1 MLKKVRGSRRAA
13 GIGRAGVF
21 PIGLTLLYV
30 GVFIILPFGGIL
42 AGALGRGVTV
52 FFENITRPETL
63 EALTLSLS
71 VTAASLVVSVVFGI
85 AAAWLIAKFRFP
97 GREVILSLIN
107 LPLSISPVIVGLLFV
122 VLLGK
127 NSPVGG
133 WLESMG
139 VRIIFAW
146 PGLFLVTLFISF
158 PYIVR
163 ELLPVLSEL
172 GNEDEEAAITLGAS
186 GAAMFL
192 RVTLPNIR
200 LALLYGITLSGARAI
215 GEYGAVSVV
224 SGLLRGRTV
233 TLPVQVQIFY
243 AEYMSGAAFS
253 SAVLFFVFG
262 IITLVSKFTLE
273 TKMKNLD
280 QREDMQD
287 VRGARAARRTQ
298 GLQKARSPQGEN

>member
-1 MLKKVRGSRRAA
+1 MRDSRRTAR
-13 GIGRAGVF
+13 IGRAGVLW
-21 PIGLTLLYV
+21 IGLTLLYV
-30 GVFIILPFGGIL
+30 GVLIILPFGGIL
-42 AGALGRGVTV
+42 AGALGRGLTV
-52 FFENITRPETL
+52 FFENITRPETI

-71 VTAASLVVSVVFGI
+71 VSAASLVVSVVFGI

-97 GREVILSLIN
+97 GREVILSMIN

-127 NSPVGG
+127 NSPIGG

-139 VRIIFAW
+139 ARIIFAW

-186 GAAMFL
+186 GTAMFL

-233 TLPVQVQIFY
+233 TLPIQVQIFY
-243 AEYMSGAAFS
+243 AEYMSGAAFA

-273 TKMKNLD
+273 TKIRNRE
-280 QREDMQD
+280 QRE
-287 VRGARAARRTQ
+287 GA
-298 GLQKARSPQGEN
+298 QGEVEA

>member
-1 MLKKVRGSRRAA
+1 MSRSLR
-13 GIGRAGVF
+13 IGRAGGLGIALTVF
-21 PIGLTLLYV
+21 YV
-30 GVFIILPFGGIL
+30 GVFIILPFGGII
-42 AGALGRGVTV
+42 AGALKRGLSV

-71 VTAASLVVSVVFGI
+71 VTAASLLVSVIFGI
-85 AAAWLIAKFRFP
+85 AAAWLTAKFRFP
-97 GREVILSLIN
+97 ARGIILSMIN

-127 NSPVGG
+127 NSAVGG

-146 PGLFLVTLFISF
+146 PGLFLATLFISF

-163 ELLPVLSEL
+163 ELLPVLTEL
-172 GNEDEEAAITLGAS
+172 GNEDEEAALTLGAS
-186 GAAMFL
+186 GAATFL

-200 LALLYGITLSGARAI
+200 LALLYGITLSGARAL

-233 TLPVQVQIFY
+233 TLPIQVQIFY
-243 AEYMSGAAFS
+243 AEYMSGAAFAA
-253 SAVLFFVFG
+253 AVLFFVFG

-273 TKMKNLD
+273 TRIKTFE
-280 QREDMQD
+280 QRE
-287 VRGARAARRTQ
+287 
-298 GLQKARSPQGEN
+298 GEGEGEGEGEA

>member
-1 MLKKVRGSRRAA
+1 MRDSRRAA
-13 GIGRAGVF
+13 GIGRAGFF

-42 AGALGRGVTV
+42 AGALRPGVTV

-71 VTAASLVVSVVFGI
+71 VTAASLVVSVIFGI

-243 AEYMSGAAFS
+243 AEYMSGAAFA

-262 IITLVSKFTLE
+262 IITLASKFTLE
-273 TKMKNLD
+273 TKMKNLE
-280 QREDMQD
+280 QREDIQD
-287 VRGARAARRTQ
+287 VRGARAARSSQ
-298 GLQKARSPQGEN
+298 DPQKARSSQGEIEA

>member
-1 MLKKVRGSRRAA
+1 MRDSRRAA
-13 GIGRAGVF
+13 RIGRAGVLW
-21 PIGLTLLYV
+21 IGLTLLYV

-42 AGALGRGVTV
+42 AGALGRGLTV

-71 VTAASLVVSVVFGI
+71 VSAASLVVSVVFGI

-97 GREVILSLIN
+97 GREVILSMIN

-127 NSPVGG
+127 NSPIGG

-139 VRIIFAW
+139 ARIIFAW

-233 TLPVQVQIFY
+233 TLPIQVQIFY
-243 AEYMSGAAFS
+243 AEYMSGAAFA

-273 TKMKNLD
+273 TKIRNRE
-280 QREDMQD
+280 QRE
-287 VRGARAARRTQ
+287 GA
-298 GLQKARSPQGEN
+298 QGEVEA

>member
-287 VRGARAARRTQ
+287 VRGARAARRIQ

>member
-1 MLKKVRGSRRAA
+1 MRDSRRAA

-42 AGALGRGVTV
+42 AGALGRGLTV

-97 GREVILSLIN
+97 ARGIILSLIN
-107 LPLSISPVIVGLLFV
+107 LPLSISPVIAGLLFV
-122 VLLGK
+122 LLLGK
-127 NSPVGG
+127 NSAVGG

-139 VRIIFAW
+139 ARIIFAW
-146 PGLFLVTLFISF
+146 PGLFLATLFISF
-158 PYIVR
+158 PYIAR
-163 ELLPVLSEL
+163 ELLPVLIEM
-172 GNEDEEAAITLGAS
+172 GNEDEEAALTLGAS
-186 GAAMFL
+186 GAATFL
-192 RVTLPNIR
+192 RLTLPNIR
-200 LALLYGITLSGARAI
+200 LALLYGITLSGARAV

-233 TLPVQVQIFY
+233 TLPIQVQIFY
-243 AEYMSGAAFS
+243 AEYMSGAAFAA
-253 SAVLFFVFG
+253 AVLFFVFG

-273 TKMKNLD
+273 TKIKTFE
-280 QREDMQD
+280 QRE
-287 VRGARAARRTQ
+287 
-298 GLQKARSPQGEN
+298 GEA